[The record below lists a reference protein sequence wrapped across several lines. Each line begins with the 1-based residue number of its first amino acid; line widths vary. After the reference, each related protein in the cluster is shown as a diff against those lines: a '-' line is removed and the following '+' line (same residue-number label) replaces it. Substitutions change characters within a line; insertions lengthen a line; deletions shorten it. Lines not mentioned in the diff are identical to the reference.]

1 MIERMSADVN
11 VEQARAWNGDEA
23 DAWIRNEEHLNA
35 SSRRHTA
42 RLFETVA
49 IAAGDAVLDI
59 GCGCGETT
67 REAARRAASGS
78 ALGIDLSTRMIERA
92 RERSRAAGIT
102 NVTFI
107 RADAQVHPFPP
118 EHFSLAISRFGAMF
132 FEDPVGAFSNIRRSL
147 RTGGRLGLLAWQ
159 ELRRNE
165 WLSAIR
171 DALAVGRDLPGP
183 RVGAP
188 GPFGLADADAVRHI
202 LTEAGFVDIDLTDV
216 AEPVQLGVDAA
227 DGFEF
232 VSTLAITNGM
242 LQGLDEETRERALD
256 ELRATLAAHETG
268 EGVLLGSR
276 AWLIR
281 AVNL

>member
-11 VEQARAWNGDEA
+11 VEQARAWNGDEG
-23 DAWIRNEEHLNA
+23 DGWLRNEDHLNA

-49 IAAGDAVLDI
+49 IAADDAVLDI

-67 REAARRAASGS
+67 REAARRTPSGS
-78 ALGIDLSTRMIERA
+78 ALGVDLSARMIERA

-102 NVTFI
+102 NVSFI

-132 FEDPVGAFSNIRRSL
+132 FEDPVAAFSNIRRSL
-147 RTGGRLGLLAWQ
+147 RAGGRLGLLAWQ

-171 DALAVGRDLPGP
+171 DALAVGRDLPAP

-188 GPFGLADADAVRHI
+188 GPFGLADADAVRLI
-202 LTEAGFVDIDLTDV
+202 LAEAGFVDIELTDV
-216 AEPVQLGVDAA
+216 AEQVQLGVDAA
-227 DGFEF
+227 DGFAF
-232 VSTLAITNGM
+232 VRTLGITNGM
-242 LQGLDEETRERALD
+242 LQGLEEETREGALD
-256 ELRATLAAHETG
+256 ELRTTLAAHETD